1 MASSKAPAG
10 DAIRLERD
18 TMGEMPV
25 PADALYGATTQRAVL
40 NFPVSGRPVPV
51 EVIEAFAE
59 LKRACAESNGRL
71 GIVPRPTARL
81 VVAACDQLLR
91 GLAGEDARPRS
102 WWLEQFPID
111 VFQTGSGTSTN
122 MNVNEVVSNLA
133 CLEAGNPLG
142 SREPVHPNDHVNQG
156 QSSNDTFPTAM
167 QVAGAV
173 TIERE
178 LIPALD
184 RLRKGLAAKARK
196 WDRFVKT
203 GRTHL
208 QDATPMRVGQEFS
221 GFAAQMEEGIVRA
234 GRALARLSHNLPIG
248 GTAIGTGINT
258 HPDFGSLVA
267 ERLSKR
273 LRITFAEARNHFEA
287 QATRDCVVEA
297 SGELRT
303 IATSL
308 SKIANDIR
316 WLGSGPRCGLGEL
329 VLPATQPGSSIMPG
343 KVNPVICESV
353 VQVACQVVGHDTAI
367 TLGGFGGTGSLLQ
380 LNVAMPMMAWS
391 LIDSIRLLANAAT
404 ILQDRCIDGLEL
416 DREVVEAYVEQ
427 SLMNCTCLA
436 PEIGYE
442 NAAAIAKEAHAR
454 RASIREIALE
464 RTDLDPARLDA
475 LLDARS
481 MTEPTAGSTSRGSGR
496 KSASAKASRKKSA
509 SAKKSAGKKKSSKKP
524 ASKKSAK
531 GARR

>member
-1 MASSKAPAG
+1 MASSKASAG

-59 LKRACAESNGRL
+59 LKRACAEANGRL
-71 GIVPRPTARL
+71 GVIPRPTARL
-81 VVAACDQLLR
+81 VVEACDRLLR
-91 GLAGEDARPRS
+91 GLAGDEDRPRS
-102 WWLEQFPID
+102 WWREQFPID

-122 MNVNEVVSNLA
+122 MNVNEVVANLA
-133 CLEAGNPLG
+133 CLAAGNPLG
-142 SREPVHPNDHVNQG
+142 SRDPVHPNDHVNQG

-167 QVAGAV
+167 QVAGAL

-178 LIPALD
+178 LMPALG
-184 RLRKGLAAKARK
+184 RLRKGLSAKARK
-196 WDRFVKT
+196 WDKVVKT

-221 GFAAQMEEGIVRA
+221 GFAAQMEEGIIRA
-234 GRALARLSHNLPIG
+234 GRALARLSGNLPIG

-258 HPDFGSLVA
+258 HPDFGGLVSD
-267 ERLSKR
+267 RLSRR
-273 LRITFAEARNHFEA
+273 LRIPFTEARNHFEA

-391 LIDSIRLLANAAT
+391 LVDSIRLLANAAI
-404 ILQDRCIDGLEL
+404 ILQDRCIEGMEL
-416 DREVVEAYVEQ
+416 DRDVVEGYVER

-454 RASIREIALE
+454 GASIREIALE
-464 RTDLDPARLDA
+464 RTELDPARLDA

-481 MTEPTAGSTSRGSGR
+481 MTEPTATTSSRGSGR
-496 KSASAKASRKKSA
+496 KAASGRASGKKSA
-509 SAKKSAGKKKSSKKP
+509 SSKRATKKSGRRKSNQS
-524 ASKKSAK
+524 KSAK

>member
-1 MASSKAPAG
+1 MAPASADPG
-10 DAIRLERD
+10 VATRTERD

-25 PADALYGATTQRAVL
+25 PIDALYGATTQRAVL

-51 EVIEAFAE
+51 EVLQAFAE
-59 LKRACAESNGRL
+59 LKRACAEVNGRL
-71 GIVPRPTARL
+71 GVVPRSVSKL
-81 VVAACDQLLR
+81 IVKACDEMIQGLEGR
-91 GLAGEDARPRS
+91 GARPRS
-102 WWLEQFPID
+102 WWLEQFPVD

-122 MNVNEVVSNLA
+122 MNVNEVLSNLA
-133 CLEAGNPLG
+133 CLEAGNELG

-173 TIERE
+173 SIQRD
-178 LIPALD
+178 LVPALTK
-184 RLRKGLAAKARK
+184 LHKGLLKKAKA
-196 WDRFVKT
+196 WDHVVKT

-208 QDATPMRVGQEFS
+208 QDATPLRVGQEFS
-221 GFAAQMEEGIVRA
+221 GFAAQIEESIIRC
-234 GRALARLSHNLPIG
+234 GRAIARLSGNLPIG
-248 GTAIGTGINT
+248 GTAVGTGINT
-258 HPDFGSLVA
+258 HPEFGGGVA

-273 LRITFAEARNHFEA
+273 LKLDFAEARNHFEA

-297 SGELRT
+297 SGEIKT

-329 VLPATQPGSSIMPG
+329 ILPATQPGSSIMPA

-353 VQVACQVVGHDTAI
+353 IQVACQVVGHDAAI
-367 TLGGFGGTGSLLQ
+367 TLGGFGGVGSMLQ

-391 LIDSIRLLANAAT
+391 LLDSIQLLANAAT
-404 ILQDRCIDGLEL
+404 ILQDKCVKDLEL
-416 DREVVEAYVEQ
+416 DRKVVEEYVEQ

-454 RASIREIALE
+454 GASIREIAAE
-464 RTDLDPARLDA
+464 RTELLEARLDE
-475 LLDARS
+475 LLDAHS
-481 MTEPTAGSTSRGSGR
+481 MTKPSGGD
-496 KSASAKASRKKSA
+496 ASGTGKK
-509 SAKKSAGKKKSSKKP
+509 KKKKVSGKKKSPSKNP
-524 ASKKSAK
+524 KKSRSTK

>member
-1 MASSKAPAG
+1 MAPAPG
-10 DAIRLERD
+10 DPGIATRNERD

-40 NFPVSGRPVPV
+40 NFPVSDRRVPV
-51 EVIEAFAE
+51 GVLRSFAE
-59 LKRACAESNGRL
+59 LKRSCAEVNGRL
-71 GIVPRPTARL
+71 GVVPRPVARL
-81 VVAACDQLLR
+81 VVKACDEM
-91 GLAGEDARPRS
+91 LAGLDGKGDRPQA
-102 WWLEQFPID
+102 WWLEQFPVD
-111 VFQTGSGTSTN
+111 VYQTGSGTSTN

-133 CLEAGNPLG
+133 CVAAGNELG
-142 SREPVHPNDHVNQG
+142 SRDPVHPNDHVNQG

-167 QVAGAV
+167 QIAGAV
-173 TIERE
+173 SIQRE
-178 LIPALD
+178 LLPALE
-184 RLRKGLAAKARK
+184 RLHRGLSKKARA
-196 WDRFVKT
+196 WDDVVKT

-221 GFAAQMEEGIVRA
+221 GFAAQVEESIVRC
-234 GRALARLSHNLPIG
+234 GRALARLAGNLPIG
-248 GTAIGTGINT
+248 GTAVGTGINT
-258 HPDFGSLVA
+258 HPEFGAGVS

-273 LRITFAEARNHFEA
+273 LKIEFSEARNHFEA
-287 QATRDCVVEA
+287 QSTRDCVVEA
-297 SGELRT
+297 SGELKT
-303 IATSL
+303 VAVSL

-329 VLPATQPGSSIMPG
+329 VLPATQPGSSIMPA

-353 VQVACQVVGHDTAI
+353 IQVACQVVGHDAAI
-367 TLGGFGGTGSLLQ
+367 TLGGFGGVGSMLQ

-391 LIDSIRLLANAAT
+391 LMDSIQLLANAAA
-404 ILQDRCIDGLEL
+404 ILQDKCVKDLEL
-416 DREVVEAYVEQ
+416 DRGVVEEYVER

-454 RASIREIALE
+454 NASIREVALE
-464 RTDLDPARLDA
+464 RSGLDPDRLDT

-481 MTEPTAGSTSRGSGR
+481 MTEPSAGGESGSG
-496 KSASAKASRKKSA
+496 SRKKT
-509 SAKKSAGKKKSSKKP
+509 KKKAGTRTGSKP
-524 ASKKSAK
+524 AKSSRPK